1 MSDSVEIVAPRQSRV
16 FGPLILL
23 AGLGAI
29 GTGIWSIV
37 VNIES
42 LPSIQIVE
50 VSFPFLLGWLLY
62 QGGRMLSSKR
72 GGMVCTPEHLVLFGD
87 SSRDHITVRLNQITD
102 IVAHCVSERWGDEVH
117 ALWMCEATVKD
128 GPRIVLAQSDDEHAL
143 KHMAY
148 TICEGLKRPEP
159 TIYEEGA
166 APDQCSPSSAPLGDA
181 PAGIVA
187 TEHALVMAV
196 GAAGFLA
203 RTLLAGGLVSL
214 IVGVILL
221 LDVKNNGALG
231 FMFGPFLGVMGL
243 VLAAIPICKA
253 LLFENLQL
261 YAKGTLTHHVRALSW
276 RGAEKTLPLKPGWY
290 VRIRQRGMHGGC
302 VEIVSDG
309 RIVTVCS
316 GVHTRSRIQPDSLL
330 WVGRFVQR
338 RASSEAPAADQP
350 SGDVDH

>member
-1 MSDSVEIVAPRQSRV
+1 MNDSVEIVAPRQSLV
-16 FGPLILL
+16 FGPLILV

-37 VNIES
+37 VNIDA
-42 LPSIQIVE
+42 LPSIQIVA
-50 VSFPFLLGWLLY
+50 VSFPFLLGWLFY

-72 GGMVCTPEHLVLFGD
+72 GGMVCTPEHLLLFGD

-102 IVAHCVSERWGDEVH
+102 IVVHCVLERWGDEVH

-143 KHMAY
+143 KHMAHI
-148 TICEGLKRPEP
+148 ICEGVKRPEP
-159 TIYEEGA
+159 TIYENDT
-166 APDQCSPSSAPLGDA
+166 APEQSSPTTPLGDA

-187 TEHALVMAV
+187 SQHALVMTV
-196 GAAGFLA
+196 GAAGALA
-203 RTLLAGGLVSL
+203 RTLLAGGVVSL

-243 VLAAIPICKA
+243 VLGAIPICKT
-253 LLFENLQL
+253 LLFEHMQVGTD
-261 YAKGTLTHHVRALSW
+261 GTLTHHVRALSW
-276 RGAEKTLPLKPGWY
+276 RGAEKTLSLKPGWY

-302 VEIVSDG
+302 VEVVSDG

-316 GVHTRSRIQPDSLL
+316 GVHTRSRIQPDGLF

-338 RASSEAPAADQP
+338 RASAGSPSAGQA